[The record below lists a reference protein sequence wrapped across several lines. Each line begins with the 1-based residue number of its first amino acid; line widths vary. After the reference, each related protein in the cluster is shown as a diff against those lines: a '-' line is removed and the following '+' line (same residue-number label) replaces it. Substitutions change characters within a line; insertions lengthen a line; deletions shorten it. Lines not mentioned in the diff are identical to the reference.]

1 MKIINKLFLVFSVFF
16 LILVLNTSCKDS
28 KKNVI
33 IFDDSEPLALAPDVQ
48 WALVID
54 PYAAFRESM
63 DWESEIKSYCKK
75 GEILQ
80 IISRSFDDKK
90 NYWYKFEQGWLPES
104 SINVYSNR
112 MKAQTAKKTLKG

>member
-28 KKNVI
+28 KRNVI

-90 NYWYKFEQGWLPES
+90 NYWYSKDKVACIDLQDLFSNIPSDIYL
-104 SINVYSNR
+104 SISDII
-112 MKAQTAKKTLKG
+112 